1 MATAQPVHDRLHD
14 TISRLVHRGLGLEDY
29 WRAVSDALDGAVP
42 SEGSCLMTMD
52 PATMLPTAE
61 FVENGMPADAISR
74 LVEIELREP
83 DYTKWVDM
91 ARAGTAAASLSDA
104 TAGDLD
110 LSRRQREVRRP
121 EGYSD
126 ELRVV
131 LSSSTGTW
139 GALTVFRETDRRYF
153 SLSEVRLLSSLT
165 GLLSDGLRRALLLEA
180 ACADHTDTGMLVLDP
195 DDGVDLANRE
205 AEQWVDELEIGER
218 AGTRLPLVV
227 RSVARQ
233 ARAIAGRRE
242 RVAEVGLA
250 RARVRTRTGRW
261 AIVRASLL
269 GEGPLAPVA
278 VLLEAARPAE
288 MAPLLADMYGL
299 TQRERRVTEL
309 VAQGLSTRQIAHRLH
324 MAAYTVQD
332 HLKSIF
338 AKSGTGSR
346 GDLVAR
352 LFFDQRATSL
362 TAPSPTP
369 DDSRGVDNRSSSANT
384 PRVGPGQL
392 IAGDFLG
399 VGVLDPKGQ
408 SS

>member
-1 MATAQPVHDRLHD
+1 MVYAPEVRERVRADLM
-14 TISRLVHRGLGLEDY
+14 RLVHRGMPVADY
-29 WRAVSDALDGAVP
+29 WRAVDDVLDVAVP
-42 SEGSCLMTMD
+42 AEGSCLMTMD

-61 FVENGMPADAISR
+61 FVENGLPADAISR

-83 DYTKWVDM
+83 DYTKWVDL
-91 ARAGTAAASLSDA
+91 ARAGTTAASLSDA

-121 EGYSD
+121 GGYAD
-126 ELRVV
+126 ELRIV

-139 GALTVFRETDRRYF
+139 GALTVFRETSSAHF
-153 SLSEVRLLSSLT
+153 STPEVRFLSSLS
-165 GLLSDGLRRALLLEA
+165 GLIADGLRRALLLDDA
-180 ACADHTDTGMLVLDP
+180 SAGGADAGMLVLDP

-205 AEQWVDELEIGER
+205 AQQWVDELGTGER
-218 AGTRLPLVV
+218 AGTRLPLVI

-233 ARAIAGRRE
+233 ARAIAGGVDRAGGDDRSGGVD
-242 RVAEVGLA
+242 RAGGAGPAAGLRPA

-261 AIVRASLL
+261 VIVRASLL
-269 GEGPLAPVA
+269 GEGPPAPVA

-299 TQRERRVTEL
+299 TQRERQVTEL
-309 VAQGLSTRQIAHRLH
+309 VAQGLPTRQIAGRLR
-324 MAAYTVQD
+324 MATYTVQD

-352 LFFDQRATSL
+352 LFFDQRALPL
-362 TAPSPTP
+362 TDPP
-369 DDSRGVDNRSSSANT
+369 DAR
-384 PRVGPGQL
+384 
-392 IAGDFLG
+392 
-399 VGVLDPKGQ
+399 
-408 SS
+408 

>member
-1 MATAQPVHDRLHD
+1 MVYAQAMRERVRDDLV
-14 TISRLVHRGLGLEDY
+14 RLVHRGMPVEHY
-29 WRAVSDALDGAVP
+29 WRAVSDALNAAVP

-61 FVENGMPADAISR
+61 FVENGLPADSISR
-74 LVEIELREP
+74 LVEIELCEP

-121 EGYSD
+121 GGYSD

-139 GALTVFRETDRRYF
+139 GALTMFRETDSPYF

-165 GLLSDGLRRALLLEA
+165 GLISDGLRRTLLLDD
-180 ACADHTDTGMLVLDP
+180 ACADRPDAGMLVLDP
-195 DDGVDLANRE
+195 QDGVDLANRE
-205 AEQWVDELEIGER
+205 AEQWVDELGIGER
-218 AGTRLPLVV
+218 AGTRLPLVI
-227 RSVARQ
+227 RSVAGR
-233 ARAIAGRRE
+233 ARAIADRGE
-242 RVAEVGLA
+242 RVADVGLA

-261 AIVRASLL
+261 VIVRASLL

-309 VAQGLSTRQIAHRLH
+309 VAQGLPTRQIANQLH
-324 MAAYTVQD
+324 MATYTVQD

-362 TAPSPTP
+362 TAPSATP
-369 DDSRGVDNRSSSANT
+369 DDDARSLANPRNDHGVMGA
-384 PRVGPGQL
+384 
-392 IAGDFLG
+392 
-399 VGVLDPKGQ
+399 
-408 SS
+408 

>member
-1 MATAQPVHDRLHD
+1 MVYGQAMSERVRDE
-14 TISRLVHRGLGLEDY
+14 IGRLVHRGMPVEAY
-29 WRAVSDALDGAVP
+29 WRAVSDALDVAVP

-61 FVENGMPADAISR
+61 FVENGLPADSISR

-91 ARAGTAAASLSDA
+91 ARAGTAAASLSHV

-121 EGYSD
+121 GGYSD

-139 GALTVFRETDRRYF
+139 GALTVFRETDSPHF
-153 SLSEVRLLSSLT
+153 SSSEVRLLSSLT
-165 GLLSDGLRRALLLEA
+165 GLISDGLRRALLLDDA
-180 ACADHTDTGMLVLDP
+180 YADRPDTGMLVLDP
-195 DDGVDLANRE
+195 DDGVGLANRE
-205 AEQWVDELEIGER
+205 AEQWVDELGVGER
-218 AGTRLPLVV
+218 AGTRLPLVI
-227 RSVARQ
+227 RSVAGQ
-233 ARAIAGRRE
+233 ARAIAAGG
-242 RVAEVGLA
+242 RVADVGLA

-261 AIVRASLL
+261 VTVRGSLL
-269 GEGPLAPVA
+269 GEGSLAPVA
-278 VLLEAARPAE
+278 VLLEAVRPAE

-309 VAQGLSTRQIAHRLH
+309 VAQGLPTRQIANQLH
-324 MAAYTVQD
+324 MATYTVQD

-362 TAPSPTP
+362 TAPSATP
-369 DDSRGVDNRSSSANT
+369 DD
-384 PRVGPGQL
+384 
-392 IAGDFLG
+392 
-399 VGVLDPKGQ
+399 
-408 SS
+408 

>member
-1 MATAQPVHDRLHD
+1 MVYAQAMRGRVRDDLV
-14 TISRLVHRGLGLEDY
+14 RLVHRGMSVEHY
-29 WRAVSDALDGAVP
+29 WRAMSDALDIAVP
-42 SEGSCLMTMD
+42 SAGSCLMTMD

-61 FVENGMPADAISR
+61 FVENGLTADSISR
-74 LVEIELREP
+74 LVDIELREP

-121 EGYSD
+121 GGYSD

-139 GALTVFRETDRRYF
+139 GALTVFRETGSPHF
-153 SLSEVRLLSSLT
+153 SLPEVRLLSSLT
-165 GLLSDGLRRALLLEA
+165 GLISDGLRRALLLDD
-180 ACADHTDTGMLVLDP
+180 ACADRPDTGMLVLDP

-205 AEQWVDELEIGER
+205 AEHWVDELGIGER
-218 AGTRLPLVV
+218 AGTRLPLVI
-227 RSVARQ
+227 RSVAGR
-233 ARAIAGRRE
+233 ARAIADGRT
-242 RVAEVGLA
+242 RVADIGVA
-250 RARVRTRTGRW
+250 RARVRSRTGRW
-261 AIVRASLL
+261 VIVRASLL

-299 TQRERRVTEL
+299 TEREKRVTEL
-309 VAQGLSTRQIAHRLH
+309 VAQGLPTRQIANRLH
-324 MAAYTVQD
+324 MATYTVQD

-362 TAPSPTP
+362 TAPPADDPARSP
-369 DDSRGVDNRSSSANT
+369 SGS
-384 PRVGPGQL
+384 
-392 IAGDFLG
+392 
-399 VGVLDPKGQ
+399 
-408 SS
+408 

>member
-1 MATAQPVHDRLHD
+1 MRGQVRDDLV
-14 TISRLVHRGLGLEDY
+14 RLVHRGMPVEHY
-29 WRAVSDALDGAVP
+29 WRAVSDALDAAVP
-42 SEGSCLMTMD
+42 SAGSCLMTMD

-61 FVENGMPADAISR
+61 YVENGLPADSISR

-91 ARAGTAAASLSDA
+91 ARAGTAAASLSGA

-121 EGYSD
+121 GGYSD
-126 ELRVV
+126 ELRAV

-139 GALTVFRETDRRYF
+139 GALTVFRETGSPHF
-153 SLSEVRLLSSLT
+153 SVSEVRLLSSLT
-165 GLLSDGLRRALLLEA
+165 GLVSDGLRRALLLDDA
-180 ACADHTDTGMLVLDP
+180 RADRPDTGMLVLDP

-205 AEQWVDELEIGER
+205 AEQWVDELGYGER
-218 AGTRLPLVV
+218 AGTRLPLVI

-233 ARAIAGRRE
+233 ARAIAGRGE
-242 RVAEVGLA
+242 PVADMGLA

-261 AIVRASLL
+261 LIARASLL
-269 GEGPLAPVA
+269 GEGPRAPVA

-299 TQRERRVTEL
+299 TEREKRVTEL
-309 VAQGLSTRQIAHRLH
+309 VAQGLPTRQIANRLH
-324 MAAYTVQD
+324 MATYTVQD

-338 AKSGTGSR
+338 AKSGTASR

-362 TAPSPTP
+362 TAPPAP
-369 DDSRGVDNRSSSANT
+369 DDHAHPPLES
-384 PRVGPGQL
+384 
-392 IAGDFLG
+392 
-399 VGVLDPKGQ
+399 
-408 SS
+408 